1 MACVAGSSA
10 HADRTI
16 LVPTAA
22 DCVCV
27 CVCFVTWMRVDADC
41 SQEKGYDADVFTT
54 HESGPVEQTHH
65 WAWCT
70 PGEWSQK
77 RKQEKRPTA
86 IELGSLSELR
96 DELQRASV
104 DTSEWGVGSAKSID
118 HLWKEIEANESSLHR
133 TQDGRLRRALEFVE
147 VELSYNGRILI
158 ETHHEVD
165 GRVRQKFCPLSQK
178 MRAGEDWQARTFAT
192 AHTLIAARRLLCPAC
207 SAPPALPRLLCPAC
221 SAPPALPRLLRSS
234 GRPPF
239 APPNPWH
246 SRSSGPSAKAQSW
259 H

>member
-22 DCVCV
+22 DCV

-192 AHTLIAARRLLCPAC
+192 AHTLIGAR
-207 SAPPALPRLLCPAC
+207 RLLCPAC